1 MHELVIEQV
10 TDRAAADRWHGVSA
24 AAAAADYVD
33 LPTGPVVEV
42 YERIENSRTDRQ
54 QELWL
59 GSFAGEPVA
68 AASLTLPMLDN
79 TVNATVELLV
89 HPSFRRRH
97 YGTAMLDHLIDRARA
112 HDRTRLIGEAGEPI
126 SGQLIGEAGEPISDQ
141 PIEQPGGPAFAAAVG
156 ARPVTTEV
164 RRILRL
170 GELEPDHLARL
181 HDDAIAKSGGY
192 SLLQWQGPAAD
203 ELVEDL
209 AYLLSRMSTDAPL
222 EDLDWE
228 PEAWSA
234 ARYRDHESA
243 IAASGRTRL
252 VTVARHDASGRIV
265 AFTDIG
271 IGAEPLQFAYQ
282 WTTIVLAEHRGH
294 RLGMLVKLANLAFL
308 QNTHPKVEFVNTW
321 NAGVNA
327 HMVGIN
333 EALGFRPVD
342 RWREWQLEL
351 RARQVTG

>member
-10 TDRAAADRWHGVSA
+10 ASRAAADQWHAICA

-42 YERIENSRTDRQ
+42 YERIENSRTDKQ

-59 GSFAGEPVA
+59 GSSDGGPVA

-89 HPSFRRRH
+89 HPSFRRHH
-97 YGTAMLDHLIDRARA
+97 YGTAMLDHLIERARA
-112 HDRTRLIGEAGEPI
+112 YDRIR
-126 SGQLIGEAGEPISDQ
+126 LIGEAGEPISDQ
-141 PIEQPGGPAFAAAVG
+141 PVEQPGGPAFAAAVG
-156 ARPVTTEV
+156 ARPVTIEV

-170 GELEPDHLARL
+170 AKLEPEHLARL
-181 HDDAIAKSGGY
+181 HAGAIAKSGGY

-203 ELVEDL
+203 ELVVDL
-209 AYLLSRMSTDAPL
+209 AHLLSRMSTDAPL

-234 ARYRDHESA
+234 ARYREHESA

-252 VTVARHDASGRIV
+252 VTVARHDESGRIV
-265 AFTDIG
+265 AFTDIAIAAG
-271 IGAEPLQFAYQ
+271 SPTFAYQ

-308 QNTHPKVEFVNTW
+308 QRSHPEVEFMNTW
-321 NAGVNA
+321 NAAVNS

-333 EALGFRPVD
+333 EALGFRPID

-351 RARQVTG
+351 SDRQVIG

>member
-10 TDRAAADRWHGVSA
+10 TDRAAADRWHEVYA

-42 YERIENSRTDRQ
+42 YERIENNRADRQ

-59 GSFAGEPVA
+59 GSFAGAPVA

-79 TVNATVELLV
+79 TVNATVELHV

-97 YGTAMLDHLIDRARA
+97 YGTAMLDHLVDRARA

-126 SGQLIGEAGEPISDQ
+126 SDQ
-141 PIEQPGGPAFAAAVG
+141 PVEPPGGPAFAAAVG
-156 ARPVTTEV
+156 AKPVTTEV

-170 GELEPDHLARL
+170 AQLDPGELARL
-181 HDDAIAKSGGY
+181 HDVASAKSGGY

-234 ARYRDHESA
+234 TRYRDHESA
-243 IAASGRTRL
+243 VAASGRTRL

-294 RLGMLVKLANLAFL
+294 RLGMLVKLANLAYL
-308 QNTHPKVEFVNTW
+308 QRTHPKVEFVNTW

-327 HMVGIN
+327 HMVAIN
-333 EALGFRPVD
+333 ESLGFRPID

-351 RARQVTG
+351 SAFRTQSLPVIG

>member
-10 TDRAAADRWHGVSA
+10 TGRAAADQWHAVCA
-24 AAAAADYVD
+24 AATAADYVD

-42 YERIENSRTDRQ
+42 YERIENSRTDKR

-59 GSFAGEPVA
+59 GSSDGDPVA

-97 YGTAMLDHLIDRARA
+97 YGTAMLDHLIERARA

-126 SGQLIGEAGEPISDQ
+126 SDQ
-141 PIEQPGGPAFAAAVG
+141 PVEAPGGPAFAAAVG
-156 ARPVTTEV
+156 ARPVTIEI

-170 GELEPDHLARL
+170 AQLEPDDLARL
-181 HDDAIAKSGGY
+181 HADAIAKSGGY

-203 ELVEDL
+203 ELVADL
-209 AYLLSRMSTDAPL
+209 AYLQSRMSTDAPL

-228 PEAWSA
+228 PEAWTA
-234 ARYRDHESA
+234 ARYREQESA

-252 VTVARHDASGRIV
+252 VTVARHDESGRIV

-271 IGAEPLQFAYQ
+271 IAAGSLTFAYQ
-282 WTTIVLAEHRGH
+282 WATIVLAEHRGH
-294 RLGMLVKLANLAFL
+294 RLGVLVKLANLAYL
-308 QNTHPKVEFVNTW
+308 QRTHPEVEFMNTW
-321 NAGVNA
+321 NAAVNA

-333 EALGFRPVD
+333 EALGFRPID

-351 RARQVTG
+351 GDRQVIG

>member
-1 MHELVIEQV
+1 
-10 TDRAAADRWHGVSA
+10 
-24 AAAAADYVD
+24 
-33 LPTGPVVEV
+33 V
-42 YERIENSRTDRQ
+42 YERIENIRTDRQ

-68 AASLTLPMLDN
+68 AASMTLPMLDN
-79 TVNATVELLV
+79 TVNATIELLV

-97 YGTAMLDHLIDRARA
+97 YGTSMLDHLIDRAKECN
-112 HDRTRLIGEAGEPI
+112 RTRLIGEAGEPI
-126 SGQLIGEAGEPISDQ
+126 SGERIGEAAEPISGQRIGEAGEPMSAQ
-141 PIEQPGGPAFAAAVG
+141 PIERPGGPAFAAAVG

-170 GELEPDHLARL
+170 GELEPDHLAQL
-181 HDDAIAKSGGY
+181 HDDAIAHSGGY
-192 SLLQWQGPAAD
+192 SLLQWHGPAPD

-228 PEAWSA
+228 AEAWSA

-252 VTVARHDASGRIV
+252 VTVARHDDSGRIV

-271 IGAEPLQFAYQ
+271 IGADPLQFAYQ
-282 WTTIVLAEHRGH
+282 WSTIVLAEHRGH

-308 QNTHPKVEFVNTW
+308 QNTHPTVEFVNTW

-333 EALGFRPVD
+333 EAMGFRPVD

-351 RARQVTG
+351 RALR